1 MSQNIVCHGH
11 RLKHLAYCYPPPP
24 PSDAAYLYTSNHFAG
39 SLYWSFD
46 TFNETGDGSY
56 PNQNVNMSMYNA
68 IPGLAVQ
75 QNYSISGNSIWTRFN
90 GTDDCIDFGDF
101 SGSCFSDPSLCT
113 DGFAL
118 AFWIRLTEDEIRE
131 SGPVY
136 IMSSG
141 KIHWVCPRLLKSYLP
156 YFPQTFVWSLA
167 TLGLGL
173 PLPYIPLFLLVS
185 TFSIL
190 QFLFASS
197 IFWSILLHF
206 LLLTPRPF
214 PFFSLY
220 HPSPP
225 FCFRSSSNRFSSRSI
240 LLFTLSMLIGW
251 WRKQDEDDDHDNDND
266 GDDSGDDDV
275 GNNMMMLMM
284 MLFLM
289 MEAIPWWR
297 FMIWRSIILFFSR
310 DAWCSW
316 VWYLPWDPEDNRP
329 SERRIYNLHGGTQ
342 QHDASGPVEEPG
354 IRMEFYC
361 RVVRKS

>member
-1 MSQNIVCHGH
+1 MAWKIIPDVSVIHFYICYIVYFGLQSTVTNKCNKILHAMVIV
-11 RLKHLAYCYPPPP
+11 LNTLPIVTPPP
-24 PSDAAYLYTSNHFAG
+24 PSDAAYLYTSNFFAG

-156 YFPQTFVWSLA
+156 YFPQTFV
-167 TLGLGL
+167 
-173 PLPYIPLFLLVS
+173 
-185 TFSIL
+185 
-190 QFLFASS
+190 
-197 IFWSILLHF
+197 
-206 LLLTPRPF
+206 
-214 PFFSLY
+214 
-220 HPSPP
+220 
-225 FCFRSSSNRFSSRSI
+225 
-240 LLFTLSMLIGW
+240 
-251 WRKQDEDDDHDNDND
+251 
-266 GDDSGDDDV
+266 
-275 GNNMMMLMM
+275 
-284 MLFLM
+284 
-289 MEAIPWWR
+289 
-297 FMIWRSIILFFSR
+297 
-310 DAWCSW
+310 
-316 VWYLPWDPEDNRP
+316 
-329 SERRIYNLHGGTQ
+329 
-342 QHDASGPVEEPG
+342 
-354 IRMEFYC
+354 
-361 RVVRKS
+361 